1 MTVSLH
7 RSSESTSSPRL
18 PIYPDMSR
26 LVKCRDFKLLN
37 IVGAPSHNIDRV
49 LNVWCFPELAATVSW
64 MNGRSCKLAKH
75 SHYPRHRTDSLELL
89 VLYCRT
95 PAARYLS

>member
-49 LNVWCFPELAATVSW
+49 SNVWCFPELAATVSW
-64 MNGRSCKLAKH
+64 MNGTSCMLAKH

-89 VLYCRT
+89 VLYYQT
-95 PAARYLS
+95 PAARY